1 MPKRVSLD
9 AIHADLE
16 ALAPYARSFADEL
29 GSVYAYFEGRHGG
42 GTLLVWAPR
51 ALAPEL
57 LRRLPSDHR
66 GRIVV
71 GLDASEGDAWP
82 FARALDW
89 ASPQA
94 VLLAYEGEGFYHAG
108 GGWKEV
114 GSPEQPRR
122 VPLEDPDEPLELVRT
137 APTGVRYRE
146 LRAYPAWSSPSLD
159 GSRPGDGV
167 APQAHLA
174 RARGLRVY
182 AAGLL
187 DLDQAWTPLLERLGN
202 APD

>member
-1 MPKRVSLD
+1 MPPRVPLD

-51 ALAPEL
+51 ALAPGL
-57 LRRLPSDHR
+57 LRRLPRDYP

-89 ASPQA
+89 ASPRA
-94 VLLAYEGEGFYHAG
+94 VLIAQEGEGFYHAG

-114 GSPEQPRR
+114 GPPEQPRR
-122 VPLEDPDEPLELVRT
+122 VPLDAPGEPLELVRT

-146 LRAYPAWSSPSLD
+146 LRAYPAWNSPSLD

-182 AAGLL
+182 AAGLE
-187 DLDQAWTPLLERLGN
+187 ALERVWAPLFGGLGRG
-202 APD
+202 AG